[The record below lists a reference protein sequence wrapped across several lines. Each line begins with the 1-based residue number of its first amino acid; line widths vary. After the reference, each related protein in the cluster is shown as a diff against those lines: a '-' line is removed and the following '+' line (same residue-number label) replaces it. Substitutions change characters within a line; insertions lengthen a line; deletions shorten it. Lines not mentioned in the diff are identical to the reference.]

1 MPVRIR
7 WKSKNYYG
15 IALMFLGACG
25 LFQSLFIIIAQF
37 ILRVGNYFAL
47 IIIPLAVSLG
57 LTYGAMIIFESIAQV
72 QKRTQLKTQFKK
84 KKSDI
89 TLTKKILIFPIT
101 IPLIITLAVFSIF
114 FIISYSISITF
125 LDRRLSFT
133 ISEPTGVL
141 ILLLIANGIEK
152 YYGKVIRY

>member
-7 WKSKNYYG
+7 WKSKNYFG

-37 ILRVGNYFAL
+37 ILRIGNYFA
-47 IIIPLAVSLG
+47 ITIIPLAVSLG

-72 QKRTQLKTQFKK
+72 QKRKQLKTQFKK
-84 KKSDI
+84 GKSDI
-89 TLTKKILIFPIT
+89 PLTKRILDFPIT
-101 IPLIITLAVFSIF
+101 IPLLITLIIFSVF
-114 FIISYSISITF
+114 FIISYAITITF
-125 LDRRLSFT
+125 LDRRLSFI
-133 ISEPTGVL
+133 ISEPVGVM
-141 ILLLIANGIEK
+141 ILLLIANGFEK